1 MGEPLVDVLAEFC
14 ISSLVIICFVKSF
27 HELNIR
33 FFGPAVSRCAAS
45 KRSNCD
51 FAIRPVASAGLTF
64 KAFRRGARLRE
75 AGTPARSPR
84 FIWRETKPEAPRVR
98 PSGTDTVLLFAARAR
113 AHRQHCHVWRSTP
126 ALERGGAEQLLCV

>member
-1 MGEPLVDVLAEFC
+1 MASDRQFLVQPLALRTADNHRWRVRWPH
-14 ISSLVIICFVKSF
+14 IQRSSAKV
-27 HELNIR
+27 
-33 FFGPAVSRCAAS
+33 
-45 KRSNCD
+45 
-51 FAIRPVASAGLTF
+51 
-64 KAFRRGARLRE
+64 RE

-98 PSGTDTVLLFAARAR
+98 PSGTDTMLLFAARAR